1 MSIQYL
7 VRSTLSNSRFKKS
20 SWMLQLLSSV
30 MHSRYHK
37 RLGLYRPSTSTLLMR
52 STISCSVICRRSP
65 FMTVI
70 SSLLVMQPSLS
81 LSNSANASRNSL
93 PTIHTHTYASYVC
106 GRIEFIQYERH
117 PIFTA
122 ASPHPHQPTSLHVLV
137 CAPPTITLSS

>member
-1 MSIQYL
+1 MVQQSFQ
-7 VRSTLSNSRFKKS
+7 KKS

-81 LSNSANASRNSL
+81 LSNSANASRNSS
-93 PTIHTHTYASYVC
+93 PTIHTHIHMQVMFADASSSYSTSAILSSQLRH
-106 GRIEFIQYERH
+106 RIRISRH
-117 PIFTA
+117 HFTSSSA
-122 ASPHPHQPTSLHVLV
+122 LHQP
-137 CAPPTITLSS
+137 